1 MTSAPEFLKEN
12 VVALTKMNWGCS
24 DSKMPLGLP
33 TFYRQKVCWENYS
46 AIKAGNFLRK
56 KWGISGGRVKTPY
69 CKVKWPGEEKLELGE
84 GIHTLAERPGLA
96 PCAPWNLTYLW
107 TSHYCVH
114 ILLPLAKCEDLLQW
128 STDFLM
134 MIFIN
139 VERSFVLSWSVSTP
153 PRLRSWTR
161 RVSFPCESGIDDV
174 CNALMICEGDV
185 KIGCFWG
192 VFRRKWSYF
201 TRDRNATGQR
211 LG

>member
-84 GIHTLAERPGLA
+84 GIHTLARAARPGSMCPMESHIFVDQSLL
-96 PCAPWNLTYLW
+96 CAYPSSSCKMWRFITVIHRF
-107 TSHYCVH
+107 SHDDIY
-114 ILLPLAKCEDLLQW
+114 KCGK
-128 STDFLM
+128 
-134 MIFIN
+134 I
-139 VERSFVLSWSVSTP
+139 
-153 PRLRSWTR
+153 
-161 RVSFPCESGIDDV
+161 
-174 CNALMICEGDV
+174 IC
-185 KIGCFWG
+185 
-192 VFRRKWSYF
+192 S
-201 TRDRNATGQR
+201 
-211 LG
+211 

>member
-46 AIKAGNFLRK
+46 ATKAGNFLRK

-69 CKVKWPGEEKLELGE
+69 GKVKWPGEEKLELGE

-96 PCAPWNLTYLW
+96 PGAPWNLTYLW

-128 STDFLM
+128 STDFLT
-134 MIFIN
+134 MIFIS
-139 VERSFVLSWSVSTP
+139 VERSFVLSRSVSTP
-153 PRLRSWTR
+153 TGITPEKLNGKSLLPMRIWYR
-161 RVSFPCESGIDDV
+161 RWVQCIDDLRRW
-174 CNALMICEGDV
+174 CKNRML
-185 KIGCFWG
+185 WG
-192 VFRRKWSYF
+192 S
-201 TRDRNATGQR
+201 
-211 LG
+211 L